1 MYLTTLLTPP
11 PPPRVQFLRI
21 FIGNELEFLKSMGL
35 GTGILYR
42 AGEERF

>member
-1 MYLTTLLTPP
+1 MSLTTLLT
-11 PPPRVQFLRI
+11 PPRVQFLRI
-21 FIGNELEFLKSMGL
+21 FIGNELKFLKSMVL